1 MYIFLKLH
9 VAENYEVYWL
19 PWVSHRLFPKRHVSL
34 QGNYAVSF
42 DEEARHFWAYR
53 ISVEFL
59 FLYWTVILTN
69 QSWKHHTLFLIAYLK
84 QAYESERERLVME
97 KDAVANELATL
108 EEQLSASKAQ
118 ITSLSETLEK
128 QKDKVVQ
135 DAVIC
140 SLRPK
145 LYVVLTF
152 LGL

>member
-1 MYIFLKLH
+1 
-9 VAENYEVYWL
+9 
-19 PWVSHRLFPKRHVSL
+19 
-34 QGNYAVSF
+34 
-42 DEEARHFWAYR
+42 
-53 ISVEFL
+53 
-59 FLYWTVILTN
+59 
-69 QSWKHHTLFLIAYLK
+69 LFLIAYLK